1 MILGHYLFIRKGCT
15 RKNKNKKNIYLF
27 CYFSR
32 LDKFFT
38 LKKTNSFAFS
48 SLNQNFALSLHA

>member
-1 MILGHYLFIRKGCT
+1 MDDFGLKGSFLDLQ
-15 RKNKNKKNIYLF
+15 KKYLF